1 MKRSTVITHQE
12 EKGSSFSKATFQTSD
27 SATDISIDDPDFWK
41 KWAKKA
47 QIEEIDEAT
56 QLMMV
61 EPRKRK
67 QVDYNNESNQLPS
80 DLDSSEDDEDLGTR
94 SRDQRI
100 RDKLR
105 SLKHHGGREGRRR
118 RGRGG
123 WEDDDD
129 DYNED
134 ERDIEYGSWAKNDLF
149 RLEKAVMTYGWGRW
163 EDIMCHAQ
171 LRRGWTN
178 ADVEVRLAVTVTGL
192 ARGTTAVFVNIWLI
206 LSKIICVNVV
216 CS

>member
-1 MKRSTVITHQE
+1 MKRATTITHQE
-12 EKGSSFSKATFQTSD
+12 EKGSTFSKATFQTND

-47 QIEEIDEAT
+47 QIEEVDETT

-67 QVDYNNESNQLPS
+67 QVDYNNEGNNLPS
-80 DLDSSEDDEDLGTR
+80 DLDTSDEDSEQGSGTR
-94 SRDQRI
+94 DKRL

-105 SLKHHGGREGRRR
+105 SLKSGSREGSRR
-118 RGRGG
+118 RGRRG

-134 ERDIEYGSWAKNDLF
+134 ERDD
-149 RLEKAVMTYGWGRW
+149 
-163 EDIMCHAQ
+163 
-171 LRRGWTN
+171 RR
-178 ADVEVRLAVTVTGL
+178 
-192 ARGTTAVFVNIWLI
+192 
-206 LSKIICVNVV
+206 
-216 CS
+216 